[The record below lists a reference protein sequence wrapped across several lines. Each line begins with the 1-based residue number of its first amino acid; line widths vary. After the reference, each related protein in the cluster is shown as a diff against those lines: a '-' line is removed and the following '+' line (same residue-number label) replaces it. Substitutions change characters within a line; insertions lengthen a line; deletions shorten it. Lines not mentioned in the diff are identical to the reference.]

1 MADATRIVLTAEDRT
16 QAAFSSASASLQA
29 FAASASRLPM
39 LGGLAGLGAGGLVA
53 ALGAMARGA
62 IDAADEMNDLSQRVG
77 IGIKDLA
84 GFKLAAEQSGTSMES
99 VARGVKG
106 LSVFMVENGKAL
118 ADAGI
123 TAKTSS
129 SAIIQLADLFKVLP
143 DGIEKT
149 ALAVKLFGKAGLEM
163 VPMLNLGSAGL
174 ADAQR
179 KTQAYADKLA
189 ELAPKADEFNDRLRE
204 LKLQGELAGLSL
216 GNLAVGPLTNMVTAF
231 NDLASGGEK
240 ALGAMKKLADAGH
253 PAARSFIA
261 WKEALDPYLNP
272 EGGARGYTGPKDKLG
287 LPDNTP
293 QQMLPGGNSAAETEA
308 LARARKLLGND
319 GKAAA
324 GSRGKSDLERALEAQ
339 KKKIAEINATAGDE
353 QTVSADTVSRQYAAK
368 EAEALEKLR
377 SKYVELADPLQKYRE
392 QLDEITKLREA
403 GMLSTGQALEAE
415 WAVNEAM
422 QRQIDTMNG
431 VGEKLKEN
439 ASFARDFGLAFTSAA
454 EDALVSGKELSE
466 VVKGLGDDI
475 ARMIYRKK
483 ITEPLGNAASKFID
497 GFDFGSLFGFAT
509 GGSFTV
515 GGSGGTDTSLV
526 AFRATPGEQVTVTP
540 PGGSHEGGGV
550 IIQQHIYPAPGVSSG
565 DLMQAMVQAKNAAL
579 AEIYASQRRGGAFA

>member
-53 ALGAMARGA
+53 ALGAMAKGA

-99 VARGVKG
+99 VAKGVKG

-129 SAIIQLADLFKVLP
+129 GAIIQLADLFKAMP
-143 DGIEKT
+143 DGVEKT
-149 ALAVKLFGKAGLEM
+149 ALAVKLFGKAGM
-163 VPMLNLGSAGL
+163 DMIPMLNQGSAGL

-179 KTQAYADKLA
+179 KTEDYANKLA
-189 ELAPKADEFNDRLRE
+189 ELAPKADEFNDKLRE

-216 GNLAVGPLTNMVTAF
+216 GNLVVGPMTSMVTAI
-231 NDLASGGEK
+231 NDMASGGEK
-240 ALGAMKKLADAGH
+240 ALGVMKKLADAGH
-253 PAARSFIA
+253 PAARSFLA
-261 WKEALDPYLNP
+261 WKEALDPVLNP
-272 EGGARGYTGPKDKLG
+272 EGGARGYTGPKNAQG
-287 LPDNTP
+287 LPDSAP
-293 QQMLPGGNSAAETEA
+293 QQMLPGANSAAESEA
-308 LARARKLLGND
+308 MERARILLGKETAARKSAKSNARPFD
-319 GKAAA
+319 PFADFEFKFDEMNEKAKRAGFDERDKAAA
-324 GSRGKSDLERALEAQ
+324 A
-339 KKKIAEINATAGDE
+339 
-353 QTVSADTVSRQYAAK
+353 
-368 EAEALEKLR
+368 EAESLQKLAKR
-377 SKYVELADPLQKYRE
+377 YIDIADPLQKYRE
-392 QLDEITKLREA
+392 QLDEINKLRDA
-403 GMLSTGQALEAE
+403 GLLSGVQALEAE
-415 WAVNEAM
+415 WAVNESM
-422 QRQIDTMNG
+422 QKQIDTMNG

-439 ASFARDFGLAFTSAA
+439 ASFAREFGLTFSSAM
-454 EDALVSGKELSE
+454 EDALVSGKDLSE

-475 ARMIYRKK
+475 ARLIYRKK

-497 GFDFGSLFGFAT
+497 DFDFGRLLGFAT

-515 GGSGGTDTSLV
+515 GGGGGTDTSLV
-526 AFRATPGEQVTVTP
+526 AFRATPGERVTVTP
-540 PGGSHEGGGV
+540 PGGSHETGSV
-550 IIQQHIYPAPGVSSG
+550 VIQQHIYPSPGVSSG
-565 DLMQAMVQAKNAAL
+565 DLMQAMVRAKNAAV
-579 AEIYASQRRGGAFA
+579 AEIVDRQRRGA